1 MRSVVVLPQPL
12 GPSSVK
18 NSPSR
23 ISRFR
28 RSTAGTAPKRFVR
41 FSMRRKLI
49 PLLGANA
56 DFEAERAGDERD
68 AERQSHDEDD
78 RDTCDLTV
86 AGEDLIERQ
95 QDKRPRLRSREQ
107 DNARGVL
114 RREHEL
120 D

>member
-28 RSTAGTAPKRFVR
+28 RSTAATAPKRLVR
-41 FSMRRKLI
+41 FSIRRKLI
-49 PLLGANA
+49 RLLGANA
-56 DFEAERAGDERD
+56 HFEAERAGDERD

-78 RDTCDLTV
+78 CNARDLAV
-86 AGEDLIERQ
+86 AREDLIERQ
-95 QDKRPRLRSREQ
+95 QDERSRLGGGEQ
-107 DNARGVL
+107 DDARGVL
-114 RREHEL
+114 RGE
-120 D
+120 